1 MRSEDSS
8 GAVARHSVILPK
20 LLGEKAFDMIL
31 RSWLAN
37 LVARLT
43 FVSARP
49 NRRRR
54 SLSLNQTV
62 TPNHVEMLEQR
73 QMLTAALTGL
83 EATALT
89 YMEHSTPPS
98 TNPTI
103 PLSSA
108 ITATDSTA
116 TVTTATSATIRISAG
131 YQSGE
136 DVLSYVGGPATI
148 TASPFSNGTI
158 VLTSVAPGGATL
170 GDFTAAL
177 QSLYYHD
184 SAATPSQV
192 ARTVTFAFTDPSGPS
207 PAVTRNITFV
217 NDNPVLTGLETT
229 PLTYLQHSNPPNL
242 VANNDTPISSAIT
255 VTESDPSVTTVTGAI
270 IQFTPGTYI
279 STEDNL
285 VFQNTTTIIGSW
297 DAATGKLTLSGTDTL
312 ANYTAALQSVA
323 YYNSSKTPNTNSQ
336 RVVTYTVSNADGSST
351 SVSRSILITAVDSNP
366 VVTGTSTLG
375 YVDHALVGYPIIG
388 PTGVAPSGPDSNNA
402 TILSP
407 TIAVTS
413 PDPAAE
419 APDITSATIKFS
431 SGSYKSDQ
439 DQLIFNNTPK
449 ITGSWNSATGTLTLS
464 GDDTL
469 ANYTTALQN
478 VYYQNTMETAAPNTS
493 TRTVSFTV
501 TDSYGY
507 TSASV
512 TQSITL
518 THKDDAPV
526 LGMGPTEDRVPINY
540 VEPSIPG
547 STPLTISSTITAS
560 DPDTGYLQGVVIQIS
575 GGAPNEDQLLFTKT
589 STIGGTWNFATETL
603 TLSGV
608 DTLLAYSKVLRT
620 IQYSDLFAN
629 PTPTPRIVTYAPI
642 DNTTVV
648 GGIGLQQVS
657 TPAGISPS
665 VFLASRTIIMVP
677 IDGPPVLTNLES
689 TPLHYPEHSAP
700 PLNTPLP
707 VTSAIQISDP
717 EIATLESATV
727 QITGNYQL
735 GEDQLI
741 FNNAT
746 FPKISGT
753 WNIATG
759 TMTLTGVDTLT
770 NYQAALQAVE
780 YEDLAASP
788 NPINRT
794 LTFQATDDLGTASQ
808 TVNRTIVMVPTA
820 SIPTLVGLE
829 TTPLNYVDH
838 ALSSTPTVTNN
849 IVPISGSISVV
860 DPGTAAVQSATIQIT
875 GNYQSGEDQLIFTN
889 TSNITGFWDASTGTL
904 KLSGVDTLANYTAA
918 LKSVQYT
925 DLSQTPNTAQRTV
938 SYTVTDINNQTN
950 TVVPTR
956 LINVTATD
964 DPPVLT
970 GLETVPLLYLQQ
982 TPAAGMPVTST
993 INVTDPDSAN
1003 LQGAAISISAGYQ
1016 SGEDKL
1022 LFTNT
1027 PKITGVWNGTTG
1039 TLLLIGVD
1047 TVANYAAALQSVSY
1061 IDTSTTPNTAVRTL
1075 SFQVTDS
1082 AGLSGL
1088 PVTRSIDVIPISSPP
1103 VLTNLETTPISYTA
1117 QSTPKVSATI
1127 TVNDSL
1133 DLESATIV
1141 ISGGYQ
1147 AGEDKLLFTNTAKIG
1162 ATWNATSGTLTLS
1175 GVDTVVNYTAALRA
1189 VSYTDTAA
1197 NPNPTVRTLSFTATD
1212 DTGLTGAA
1220 VTRSIVQVP
1229 SASPP
1234 VLTGLETTPLNYQDH
1249 PFVSPLPATNNVT
1262 PVSAAITVTDPS
1274 TGNLLGATV
1283 QITGNYHGAEDQLVF
1298 VNTATIT
1305 GTWNAATGTLT
1316 LTGSDTL
1323 ANYTAALRS
1332 VSYTDISA
1340 TPNTSLRTVSFVAT
1354 DADGLSSTAV
1364 TRTITVTAVDD
1375 PPVLTGVETGP
1386 LSYTAHTSPAI
1397 TGTIT
1402 VTDSDSVN
1410 LESATIQIT
1419 GNYQATEDKLL
1430 FTNTAKIGA
1439 TWNATSGTLTLSGV
1453 DTVVNYTAALR
1464 AVSYTDTAA
1473 NPNPTVRTLSFTAT
1487 DDTGLTGAAV
1497 TRSIVQVPSASPP
1510 VLTGLETTPLNYQDH
1525 PFVSPLPATNNVTPV
1540 SAAITVTDPST
1551 GNLLGA
1557 TVQITGNYHG
1567 AEDQLVFVN
1576 TATITGTWNAATG
1589 TLTLTGSDT
1598 LANYTAALRSVS
1610 YTDISATPN
1619 TSLRTVS
1626 FVATDAD
1633 GLSSTAVT
1641 RTITVTAVDDPPVL
1655 TGVETGPLSYTAHT
1669 SPAITGTITVT
1680 DSDSVNLESATIQI
1694 TGNYQATEDKL
1705 LFTNTAK
1712 IGATWNATS
1721 GTLTLTGVDT
1731 LANYTAA
1738 LRAVSYTDTAAVPS
1752 TLVRT
1757 LTFQVTDDSGLT
1769 GAGAAGAAVT
1779 RSIIITPVNVPPVLV
1794 GLETTP
1800 LNYLDHAFVS
1810 PTPPL
1815 NNITPISAAIT
1826 ATDTDTGNLLGATI
1840 QITANYHSAE
1850 DQLVFVNTATIT
1862 GSWNAANGTLTLTGN
1877 DTLANYTTALRT
1889 VSYTDTSATPNQL
1902 TRTVAFTITDA
1913 NGLSST
1919 AVTRTITVTAVDD
1932 PPVLTGLE
1940 ATPLSYF
1947 ELASPVGPASVT
1959 PVTAAITAADPD
1971 SALLESATVQI
1982 TGNYQAG
1989 EDKLVFTNTPKIG
2002 AVWNATNGTLTLSG
2016 VDTLANYTTALRAVS
2031 YTDTAAIPNPL
2042 QRTLTFQTTDSS
2054 GLPSATV
2061 TRGIVMIPVAVPPV
2075 LSGIPNTPLNYVDHP
2090 LSSTPSLV
2098 NNVTP
2103 ITPAITVGDLDTG
2116 NITSA
2121 TVQITVNYQIG
2132 EDVLVYPNVINKI
2145 SGTFNAATGTL
2156 TLTGTDTLANYTL
2169 ALESISYTNTNIV
2182 RPNPLTRTVSFQVTD
2197 DRGLSSTIGT
2207 RDLVEVHSDDPPV
2220 LSSIETTPLFY
2231 IEGTTNQPIT
2241 NTIAI
2246 ADPDSLNGS
2255 GAVIQITGNYL
2266 SNQDKLQFTNT
2277 PKITGTW
2284 IAGSGT
2290 LVLTGTDTL
2299 ANYQAALQAVDY
2311 VNTSQ
2316 NPSVVLRTVTFQI
2329 LDDKSLASLP
2339 VSRTIDVIPVDNP
2352 PVLTGLE
2359 TTTLSYVDHAF
2370 PPASP
2375 VNNIT
2380 PISAAITV
2388 TDPDSLNLQG
2398 ATVQITGNYQSNQDQ
2413 LVFTN
2418 TLTITGTWNPTT
2430 GTLTLSGIDTLANY
2444 TAALQSVSYTDTSL
2458 TPSLLT
2464 RTVSFKATDDSGV
2477 TGAAVTRTITVAHND
2492 DPPALTG
2499 LESTSLTYT
2508 ENISSFA
2515 TVPLT
2520 NTLVASDPDST
2531 NAEKATVQITG
2542 GYLNGQ
2548 DQLLF
2553 TNTTKIAG
2561 SWNATNGTLT
2571 LTGVDTFANYQAA
2584 LRSITYENL
2593 SHNPSSATRTVS
2605 FQTTDDQ
2612 GLLSP
2617 IVTRT
2622 ITVVPVNNP
2631 SVLASSLTTL
2641 SYGEGTGAKPI
2652 NPAVTVSDVDSTTL
2666 ASAVITLTN
2675 YVSTEDVLGFVAN
2688 AGTMGNIAISSNSN
2702 GVLTLTSAGATA
2714 TLAQWQTALRAVTYT
2729 NTSGDLAP
2737 TPRTAT
2743 IVVNDGGS
2751 ANATSNTLTTT
2762 INIAVYF
2769 PPVLSGSST
2778 LGYVE
2783 QNPAM
2788 AINKTILVTD
2798 ASSAT
2803 LASATITITNFVTG
2817 QDVLG
2822 FVNDGA
2828 TMGNIAL
2835 QSNTG
2840 GVLTL
2845 TSAGS
2850 TATLAQWQAALQAV
2864 TYLNSS
2870 LNPSAVTR
2878 NVTFQVNSGT
2888 TVNNL
2893 SNIASSTI
2901 TVTPVNNPPALS
2913 DTLDATALS
2922 YTENS
2927 TAVAVAPNIFVGDP
2941 DSTNL
2946 MGATIKIIGND
2957 NYQGSQ
2963 DTLAFTNTAKITGT
2977 WSASTGTLTLT
2988 GTDTVADYQA
2998 ALRSITFSNKLDG
3011 TSAPSR
3017 TVSFTVIDDTHL
3029 TSNTFTRTINL
3040 TTVDSPPVLTGIET
3054 TPKIYNLNDPF
3065 NRYGIIT
3072 STLTLTDS
3080 DSTMMSGAT
3089 AQITGNYNASQDKL
3103 SFNISGTAITGSWNG
3118 TTGTLT
3124 LTGNDTTANYQAAL
3138 RTLEYYNF
3146 TGTTAGPNRTVSITV
3161 MDSSHV
3167 ASNTVTRVIQLETTN
3182 TPPTLAINSTGTLNY
3197 TEGTA
3202 AVAIA
3207 PAATVTDP
3215 DSQMLQGA
3223 TITISGNYQ
3232 LNQDQLVF
3240 VTLGNIKGVFQPT
3253 TGSLVLQG
3261 ADTVSNYQAAIQ
3273 SVKYI
3278 DTSTNP
3284 STVTRT
3290 ISFTVTDG
3298 LATSNVG
3305 TRSVTVT
3312 PVDNPPLIT
3321 NSSTALAYKPANGA
3335 VVVAP
3340 TVTVTDPDSAMLTG
3354 ATVQVSFNYQRGND
3368 VLSFVNTTN
3377 IKGNFN
3383 ATTGILTLTGTD
3395 TVANYRLALQS
3406 IKYQFVG
3413 TATTMTKMVSFQ
3425 ATDGQLWSNIAS
3437 QTINVTP

>member
-608 DTLLAYSKVLRT
+608 DTLLAYSNVLRT

-1147 AGEDKLLFTNTAKIG
+1147 AG
-1162 ATWNATSGTLTLS
+1162 
-1175 GVDTVVNYTAALRA
+1175 
-1189 VSYTDTAA
+1189 
-1197 NPNPTVRTLSFTATD
+1197 
-1212 DTGLTGAA
+1212 
-1220 VTRSIVQVP
+1220 
-1229 SASPP
+1229 
-1234 VLTGLETTPLNYQDH
+1234 
-1249 PFVSPLPATNNVT
+1249 
-1262 PVSAAITVTDPS
+1262 
-1274 TGNLLGATV
+1274 
-1283 QITGNYHGAEDQLVF
+1283 
-1298 VNTATIT
+1298 
-1305 GTWNAATGTLT
+1305 
-1316 LTGSDTL
+1316 
-1323 ANYTAALRS
+1323 
-1332 VSYTDISA
+1332 
-1340 TPNTSLRTVSFVAT
+1340 
-1354 DADGLSSTAV
+1354 
-1364 TRTITVTAVDD
+1364 
-1375 PPVLTGVETGP
+1375 
-1386 LSYTAHTSPAI
+1386 
-1397 TGTIT
+1397 
-1402 VTDSDSVN
+1402 
-1410 LESATIQIT
+1410 
-1419 GNYQATEDKLL
+1419 EDKLL